1 MCDLITRDLITLDLK
16 TRTKKETIDEMAKM
30 IESQGRLYDIEGF
43 VTQVEARENQFST
56 AVGYSVAIPHGK
68 TESVKTAALAFA
80 RLENEVKWSDEESA
94 RYVFLIAVP
103 EAEAGNRHLKIL
115 AQISRSIMRE
125 EFREKLGEVGSV
137 DEVLELLS
145 FDEV

>member
-30 IESQGRLYDIEGF
+30 IEGQGRLHDIEGF
-43 VTQVEARENQFST
+43 VQQVEAREDQFST

-68 TESVKTAALAFA
+68 TESVKTASLAFA

-125 EFREKLGEVGSV
+125 EFREKLGAVGTI